1 MVSPQEELAQILFD
15 IKKQLK
21 ELEKRISQM
30 NEEKLD
36 KKKVK
41 EVITAYLCNYV
52 CRKDDKIRKLRDGI
66 LHELGLDLEKENVK

>member
-1 MVSPQEELAQILFD
+1 
-15 IKKQLK
+15 
-21 ELEKRISQM
+21 M

-36 KKKVK
+36 KEKVK

-52 CRKDDKIRKLRDGI
+52 CRKDEKICKLRDGI

>member
-1 MVSPQEELAQILFD
+1 MVSPQEELAQLLLD
-15 IKKQLK
+15 IQNRLK
-21 ELEKRISQM
+21 DLEKRISQM

-36 KKKVK
+36 KEKVK

-52 CRKDDKIRKLRDGI
+52 CRKDEKICKLRDGI